1 MHLAYEKTVDSIG
14 KVKLAYM
21 NKILE
26 SWFEKGYQTPEDVNN
41 DRQAPKKK
49 DGAEAGSSFDADD
62 FFAAA
67 VKKGM
72 SSDDE

>member
-1 MHLAYEKTVDSIG
+1 
-14 KVKLAYM
+14 M

-41 DRQAPKKK
+41 DRQEPKKK